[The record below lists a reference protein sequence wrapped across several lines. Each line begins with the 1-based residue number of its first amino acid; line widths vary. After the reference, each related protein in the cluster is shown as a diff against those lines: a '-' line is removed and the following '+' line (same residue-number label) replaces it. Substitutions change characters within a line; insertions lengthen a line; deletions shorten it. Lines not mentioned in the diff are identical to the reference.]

1 MNFEHDP
8 YITNAMRYSRL
19 FALVFTNMLHCI
31 YDVDVDWL
39 LDDPLVLIW
48 HDDATA

>member
-8 YITNAMRYSRL
+8 CIMNAMRYSRL

-48 HDDATA
+48 YDDVTA